1 MMNTETYETP
11 LDEHTSLTNPS
22 SVSITSTHT
31 FTQIVEKK
39 RKNKQEYILS
49 LASDQAQ
56 IL

>member
-11 LDEHTSLTNPS
+11 LNEHTSLTNPS
-22 SVSITSTHT
+22 SISITSTHT
-31 FTQIVEKK
+31 FTQVVERK